1 MKNFEGL
8 LLVTDLDGT
17 LLRHDKSISKENLEA
32 IEYFKA
38 NGGKFTFITGR
49 LPVGSKR
56 IYNMVR
62 PNAPIG
68 CINGGGIFDWEKE
81 QMLWH
86 MALCDEALFL
96 AEYVDKNMP
105 TMGIE
110 LNAFDKI
117 YFCKKNR
124 AVEQHRKN
132 ENFEDIICHYTEVD
146 EPVSKILFAD
156 ESEEIDKL
164 VELLAKYAES
174 EMYDFIR
181 SDPKYYEVLPKG
193 SSKGNLVAKIAQMVD
208 IDIKNTIAVGDN
220 DNDVSMLKIAGRGY
234 AVSNASDNAKAAADF
249 ITVSNEE
256 HAIAKVIEECLA

>member
-17 LLRHDKSISKENLEA
+17 LLKNDKSISKENLEA

-56 IYNMVR
+56 IYNIVK

-68 CINGGGIFDWEKE
+68 CINGGGIYDWENEKL
-81 QMLWH
+81 LWH

-132 ENFEDIICHYTEVD
+132 ENFEDIICHYTEVE

-156 ESEEIDKL
+156 DPKEVDKL

-193 SSKGNLVAKIAQMVD
+193 SSKGNLVVKIAQMLGV
-208 IDIKNTIAVGDN
+208 DIKNTIAVGDN
-220 DNDVSMLKIAGRGY
+220 DNDVSMLKMAGRGY

-256 HAIAKVIEECLA
+256 SAIAKVIEECLL

>member
-1 MKNFEGL
+1 MKKFEGL
-8 LLVTDLDGT
+8 LLATDLDGT
-17 LLRHDKSISKENLEA
+17 LLKNDKSISKENLEA

-49 LPVGSKR
+49 LPVGAKR
-56 IYNMVR
+56 IYNLVK

-68 CINGGGIFDWEKE
+68 CINGGGIFDWENEKL
-81 QMLWH
+81 LWH
-86 MALCDEALFL
+86 KALSDEALFL

-117 YFCKKNR
+117 YFCKKNA

-132 ENFEDIICHYTEVD
+132 ENFEDIICHYTEVN

-156 ESEEIDKL
+156 RPEEVDKL
-164 VELLAKYAES
+164 VELLSKYAES
-174 EMYDFIR
+174 EKYYFIR

-193 SSKGNLVAKIAQMVD
+193 SSKGDLVIRIAQMLGVD
-208 IDIKNTIAVGDN
+208 IENTIAVGDN
-220 DNDVSMLKIAGRGY
+220 DNDVSMLKAAGKGY
-234 AVSNASDNAKAAADF
+234 AVKNASDNAKAAADF

-256 HAIAKVIEECLA
+256 SAIATIIGTI

>member
-1 MKNFEGL
+1 MKKFEGL
-8 LLVTDLDGT
+8 LLATDLDGT
-17 LLRHDKSISKENLEA
+17 LLKNDKSISEENLEA

-56 IYNMVR
+56 IYNMVK

-68 CINGGGIFDWEKE
+68 CINGGAIFDWENEKL
-81 QMLWH
+81 LWH
-86 MALCDEALFL
+86 KALCDEALFL

-117 YFCKKNR
+117 YFCKKNP

-132 ENFEDIICHYTEVD
+132 ENFEDIICHYTEVE

-156 ESEEIDKL
+156 RPEEVDKL
-164 VELLAKYAES
+164 VQLLAKYAES
-174 EMYDFIR
+174 EKYDLIR

-193 SSKGNLVAKIAQMVD
+193 SSKGDLVVKIAQMLGV
-208 IDIKNTIAVGDN
+208 DIKNTIAVGDN
-220 DNDVSMLKIAGRGY
+220 DNDVSMIKIVGKGY

-256 HAIAKVIEECLA
+256 HAISKIIENI